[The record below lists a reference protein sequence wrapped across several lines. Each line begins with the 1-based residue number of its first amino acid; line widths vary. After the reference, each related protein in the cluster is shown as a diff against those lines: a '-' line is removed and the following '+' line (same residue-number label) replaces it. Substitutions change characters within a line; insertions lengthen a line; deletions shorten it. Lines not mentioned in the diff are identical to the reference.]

1 MAKRSFCGR
10 VGKWLLVAAA
20 GGSIAQVSGCDPTV
34 RTTLLTGLEATTNS
48 LAQTLISAFFI
59 SLQNNQGTGG
69 SGTGLTT
76 T

>member
-10 VGKWLLVAAA
+10 VGKWLVVAAA
-20 GGSIAQVSGCDPTV
+20 GGSMVQISGCDPTV
-34 RTTLLTGLEATTNS
+34 RSTLLEGLEATTNS

-59 SLQNNQGTGG
+59 SLQDDTGTGD
-69 SGTGLTT
+69 SLTT